1 MASNLNSS
9 RINIGRKDSQRK
21 IKGQFFPSEHNEGSI
36 IENDHH
42 ERHAHRKV
50 IIDVDPG
57 ADDGMAILLMTSK
70 LAKRERG
77 INVIA
82 ITCVS
87 GNTGIDNAVANT
99 LKVLK
104 TAGRL
109 DIPVYKGANRPLLRN
124 STSDNFFGQDGFGD
138 FYYEDAPK
146 PKKYLQ
152 KEHAV
157 LAMIRLVSQYP
168 GEVTLLAT
176 GPLTNVALA
185 LKLYPNFIK
194 DLKRLVVLGGSV
206 NGVGNVK
213 PALEFNFYF
222 DPEAAN
228 IVLSAATKPICLVP
242 WETVKDRTRISM
254 DWRQNIMG
262 PIQSPRIQLLNKA
275 ERIYNKTDD
284 QWINADSFAALLVL
298 RRDSSTLAHTKTFCG
313 GNPQYAEVVVDCDKI
328 GGAVIVDYAN
338 NLKKKPNIEIIEA
351 FHPKIYKETVLR
363 YLAKAE
369 EFEKLF
375 FLLFL
380 LITFTLKMLST
391 QWIHK

>member
-1 MASNLNSS
+1 ML
-9 RINIGRKDSQRK
+9 IWDG
-21 IKGQFFPSEHNEGSI
+21 FFRPGVLGSI
-36 IENDHH
+36 IEFDNP
-42 ERHAHRKV
+42 ERYANGKV
-50 IIDVDPG
+50 IMDVDPG

-70 LAKRERG
+70 LAKREKG

-109 DIPVYKGANRPLLRN
+109 DIPVYKGADRPLLRN
-124 STSDNFFGQDGFGD
+124 STTDHFFGNDGFGD
-138 FYYEDAPK
+138 FNYHNAPK
-146 PKKYLQ
+146 PMEYLQ

-157 LAMIRLVSQYP
+157 LTLIRLVSQYP
-168 GEVTLLAT
+168 GEVTLMAL

-185 LKLYPNFIK
+185 LKLYPNFLE
-194 DLKRLVVLGGSV
+194 DLKKLVVLGGSV

-242 WETVKDRTRISM
+242 WESS
-254 DWRQNIMG
+254 WRQNVMG
-262 PIQSPRIQLLNKA
+262 PIKSPAIQLLNKA
-275 ERIYNKTDD
+275 ERIYNRTDD
-284 QWINADSFAALLVL
+284 QWINADSFAAVLVL
-298 RRDSSTLAHTKTFCG
+298 RRESSTLAHTKTFCG
-313 GNPQYAEVVVDCDKI
+313 GNPQYAEVVVDCGKI

-338 NLKKKPNIEIIEA
+338 NLKKNPNIEIIEA
-351 FHPKIYKETVLR
+351 FHPKIYEETILR
-363 YLAKAE
+363 YL
-369 EFEKLF
+369 
-375 FLLFL
+375 
-380 LITFTLKMLST
+380 S
-391 QWIHK
+391 